1 MQTWYRKKLGDGSAA
16 SAPSMRI
23 QQLFAPMFLACGQPS
38 DMAVFSLHDRQADEV
53 TAYFSPGASKLA
65 ALFNAQ
71 PCEKPSG
78 ERIGLLVG
86 DAHSWSIFFPEKKRR
101 AA

>member
-1 MQTWYRKKLGDGSAA
+1 MQTWHCKKLGDGAA
-16 SAPSMRI
+16 SAAPSMRI
-23 QQLFAPMFLACGQPS
+23 QRLFAPMFLASGQPA
-38 DMAVFSLHDRQADEV
+38 DMAVFSHHDRKADEV
-53 TAYFSPGASKLA
+53 TAYFSPAAARLA

-86 DAHSWSIFFPEKKRR
+86 GARCWAALFPEKGRR

>member
-1 MQTWYRKKLGDGSAA
+1 METWYCKPLGSGVAA
-16 SAPSMRI
+16 FAPSHRI
-23 QQLFAPMFLACGQPS
+23 QDLFLPVYVASGRPAN
-38 DMAVFSLHDRQADEV
+38 MAVFSDYDREANEV

-65 ALFNAQ
+65 VLFNAQ

-86 DAHSWSIFFPEKKRR
+86 GAQSWDIFFPDRKRR

>member
-1 MQTWYRKKLGDGSAA
+1 MATWHCKKLGGGAAA
-16 SAPSMRI
+16 SAPSNRI

-38 DMAVFSLHDRQADEV
+38 DMAVFSRHDRNANEV
-53 TAYFSPGASKLA
+53 TAYFSPGASRLA

-71 PCEKPSG
+71 PCDKPPG
-78 ERIGLLVG
+78 DGIGLLVG
-86 DAHSWSIFFPEKKRR
+86 DARCWEILFPDRKRR